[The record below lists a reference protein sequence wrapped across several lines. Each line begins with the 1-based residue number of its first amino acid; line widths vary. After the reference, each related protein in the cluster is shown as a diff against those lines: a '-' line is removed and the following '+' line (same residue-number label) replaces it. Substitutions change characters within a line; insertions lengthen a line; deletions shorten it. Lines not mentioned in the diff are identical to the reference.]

1 MTAVDGI
8 RGVVEGA
15 IQRAAQATGVDFSFL
30 MKTAHRESG
39 LNPNAKSG
47 SSSAAGL
54 FQFVGQTWLSTL
66 KAHGAK
72 HGYARYAD
80 LIEKGSDGQFHVNG
94 SEAHRAVMDLRM
106 DPHAASM
113 MAGELTSDS
122 AAYLKGRTGRSPT
135 AGELYA
141 AHFLGP
147 QGSAKLIEAAER
159 QPGAT
164 AAHLFPDAAHA
175 NKAIFYPGGQ
185 AATVGQVYANLTRDR
200 GLGPADRRARP
211 RGLARRRLPAVRLRP
226 QRRPPGPATAAD
238 LADPAGHARQRLHGG
253 RRPAH
258 GLSLHHRDAEGPV
271 GKPEELG
278 GASYLPRDAAGGGPS
293 AERSEEPRVEGASLR
308 RGGSVLHQCS
318 AIIAC
323 PLHHALFGARSP
335 SRRFTGEVEVRP
347 RPPP

>member
-1 MTAVDGI
+1 MAAIEGI
-8 RGVVEGA
+8 KGVVENA
-15 IQRAAQATGVDFSFL
+15 IQRASQATGVDFSFL
-30 MKTAHRESG
+30 MKTANRESG
-39 LNPNAKSG
+39 FNPSAKSG
-47 SSSAAGL
+47 ASSAAGL

-80 LIEKGSDGQFHVNG
+80 LIEKGSDGHYHVNG
-94 SEAHRAVMDLRM
+94 EDARRAVMDLRL

-122 AAYLKGRTGRSPT
+122 AAYLKGRTGRPAT

-185 AATVGQVYANLTRDR
+185 PATVGQVYANLTK
-200 GLGPADRRARP
+200 
-211 RGLARRRLPAVRLRP
+211 
-226 QRRPPGPATAAD
+226 TA
-238 LADPAGHARQRLHGG
+238 G
-253 RRPAH
+253 
-258 GLSLHHRDAEGPV
+258 S
-271 GKPEELG
+271 
-278 GASYLPRDAAGGGPS
+278 AAP
-293 AERSEEPRVEGASLR
+293 
-308 RGGSVLHQCS
+308 
-318 AIIAC
+318 ID
-323 PLHHALFGARSP
+323 
-335 SRRFTGEVEVRP
+335 
-347 RPPP
+347 PPPAAPSEDGGFIQYASARTADHAAQQQELISLILKGSQSTDGMGAGMRLTGSLFTSEMLKVLAESRKG

>member
-1 MTAVDGI
+1 MAIEGI

-15 IQRAAQATGVDFSFL
+15 IQRASQATGVDFSFL

-39 LNPNAKSG
+39 MNPNAKSG

-80 LIEKGSDGQFHVNG
+80 LIQKGSDGQYHVSGG
-94 SEAHRAVMDLRM
+94 SEAHRAVMDLRL

-113 MAGELTSDS
+113 MAGEMTSDS

-185 AATVGQVYANLTRDR
+185 AATVGQVYANLTK
-200 GLGPADRRARP
+200 
-211 RGLARRRLPAVRLRP
+211 
-226 QRRPPGPATAAD
+226 TAGSA
-238 LADPAGHARQRLHGG
+238 APIDPAPAAPSEDGGFIQYASARTADHQ
-253 RRPAH
+253 
-258 GLSLHHRDAEGPV
+258 V
-271 GKPEELG
+271 QQEELISLILKG
-278 GASYLPRDAAGGGPS
+278 SQVSDQMGA
-293 AERSEEPRVEGASLR
+293 
-308 RGGSVLHQCS
+308 
-318 AIIAC
+318 
-323 PLHHALFGARSP
+323 GARLTGSL
-335 SRRFTGEVEVRP
+335 FTSEMLKVLSEARKS
-347 RPPP
+347 